1 MQRPSS
7 AQHSRRHAA
16 AAPVK
21 CPALPREPSAAGIMV
36 LGLLVAFSKAQ
47 MLSPGL
53 VAGSAALLLLH
64 LLCFDAGFAAARG
77 RRLRRLAIIALLNS
91 APYALILWLRGAAE
105 VFVPG
110 LLLAIVVFALATT
123 AYLLDPRSPD
133 AYVAGSVI
141 PALAGLAIVSALDSP
156 EPSLLPLWSIF
167 ALHVVARTAY
177 TESRLPFRDYNP
189 WISVTVL
196 GVAVVVAAIYK
207 PLLLVALV
215 EPCAMILRNAAKGP
229 YKLQIN
235 KLKQYGRRELLAQTV
250 FTALLIVA
258 DGIG

>member
-1 MQRPSS
+1 
-7 AQHSRRHAA
+7 
-16 AAPVK
+16 
-21 CPALPREPSAAGIMV
+21 MV
-36 LGLLVAFSKAQ
+36 LGLLVALPKAQ
-47 MLSPGL
+47 ILSPGL
-53 VAGSAALLLLH
+53 VAGSVALLLLH

-77 RRLRRLAIIALLNS
+77 RRLRRLAILALLNS
-91 APYALILWLRGAAE
+91 APYALILWLRGITE

-110 LLLAIVVFALATT
+110 LLLAIAVFALATT

-141 PALAGLAIVSALDSP
+141 PALAGLAIISALDSP
-156 EPSLLPLWSIF
+156 EPSLLPLWSVF

-189 WISVTVL
+189 WISVAVL
-196 GVAVVVAAIYK
+196 GAAIVVAAIYK
-207 PLLLVALV
+207 PLLLVALI
-215 EPCAMILRNAAKGP
+215 EPVVTMTRNAVRGP

-250 FTALLIVA
+250 FATLLVVLDRIA
-258 DGIG
+258 YLM